1 MKSAN
6 KEPPGWHDKDRHF
19 LHQFGDQLLVGWQSI
34 GAYFRLPGS
43 EMRDRFGK
51 ELRAAGIV
59 FDLYLRNGAPCA
71 WESRLKLWAMEQHSK
86 RGRVL

>member
-43 EMRDRFGK
+43 EMRDRFGR
-51 ELRAAGIV
+51 ELRDAGIV

-71 WESRLKLWAMEQHSK
+71 WKSRLKLWAVEQHFNS
-86 RGRVL
+86 GRIL